1 MKSSDMN
8 ARNAVSGSTEFPWK
22 WKLEDL
28 DKRPKNGRKVFSCFS
43 CGGGSSM
50 GYKLA
55 GYTVKELED
64 AACARDA
71 LRKEKP
77 ALVLLDIMMPG
88 EDGFS
93 LGQDLIK
100 AGIPVIFLTAKTAV
114 PDRVKG
120 LRMGA
125 HDYILKPFEP
135 AELLAR
141 VENVLKRTQSDSSIY
156 ECGDLRVNFETREVW
171 RNGVPVSMTT
181 LEFNLMKALIDAG
194 KTAMSREDLL
204 TAVWG
209 YHYTGETRTVDV
221 HVQRLRG
228 KIGNNRIETLVKFG
242 YRFRE
247 DV

>member
-1 MKSSDMN
+1 MEMIFL
-8 ARNAVSGSTEFPWK
+8 V
-22 WKLEDL
+22 EDEPNIRRL
-28 DKRPKNGRKVFSCFS
+28 TG
-43 CGGGSSM
+43 M
-50 GYKLA
+50 HLQLA
-55 GYTVKELED
+55 GYAVTELED
-64 AACARDA
+64 AAAARDA
-71 LRKEKP
+71 LRKERP
-77 ALVLLDIMMPG
+77 ALVLLDVMMPG

-93 LGQDLIK
+93 LGEDLIK

-114 PDRVKG
+114 PDRVRG

-141 VENVLKRTQSDSSIY
+141 AENVLKRTNPESSVY
-156 ECGDLRVNFETREVW
+156 ERGDLRVNFETREVW
-171 RNGVPVSMTT
+171 RNGVPVSLTT
-181 LEFNLMKALIDAG
+181 LEFNLLKTLIDAG
-194 KTAMSREDLL
+194 RTAMSREDLL
-204 TAVWG
+204 GAVWG

-228 KIGNNRIETLVKFG
+228 KIGADRIETIVRYG

>member
-1 MKSSDMN
+1 METIFL
-8 ARNAVSGSTEFPWK
+8 V
-22 WKLEDL
+22 EDEPNIRML
-28 DKRPKNGRKVFSCFS
+28 TG
-43 CGGGSSM
+43 M
-50 GYKLA
+50 HLQLA
-55 GYTVKELED
+55 GYHVTELED

-93 LGQDLIK
+93 LGEDLIR
-100 AGIPVIFLTAKTAV
+100 AGIPVIFLTARTAV
-114 PDRVKG
+114 TDRVRG

-125 HDYILKPFEP
+125 EDYILKPFEP

-141 VENVLKRTQSDSSIY
+141 VENALRRSRTERSVY
-156 ECGDLRVNFETREVW
+156 ERGDLRVNFETREVW
-171 RNGVPVSMTT
+171 RGEAPVSLTT
-181 LEFNLMKALIDAG
+181 LEFNLLKALIEAG
-194 KTAMSREDLL
+194 RTVLSREELL
-204 TAVWG
+204 RAVWG

-221 HVQRLRG
+221 HIQRLRG
-228 KIGNNRIETLVKFG
+228 KIGADRIETIIRYG

>member
-1 MKSSDMN
+1 MEMIFL
-8 ARNAVSGSTEFPWK
+8 V
-22 WKLEDL
+22 EDEPNIRRL
-28 DKRPKNGRKVFSCFS
+28 TG
-43 CGGGSSM
+43 M
-50 GYKLA
+50 HLQLA
-55 GYTVKELED
+55 GYAVTELED
-64 AACARDA
+64 AAAARDA
-71 LRKEKP
+71 LRKERP
-77 ALVLLDIMMPG
+77 ALVLLDVMMPG

-93 LGQDLIK
+93 LGEALIK

-114 PDRVKG
+114 PDRVRG

-141 VENVLKRTQSDSSIY
+141 VENVLKRTNPESSVY
-156 ECGDLRVNFETREVW
+156 ERGDLRVNFETREVW
-171 RNGVPVSMTT
+171 RNGVPVSLTT
-181 LEFNLMKALIDAG
+181 LEFNLLKTLIDAG
-194 KTAMSREDLL
+194 RTAMSREDLL
-204 TAVWG
+204 GAVWG

-228 KIGNNRIETLVKFG
+228 KIGADRIETIVRYG

>member
-1 MKSSDMN
+1 METIFL
-8 ARNAVSGSTEFPWK
+8 V
-22 WKLEDL
+22 EDEPNIRML
-28 DKRPKNGRKVFSCFS
+28 TG
-43 CGGGSSM
+43 M
-50 GYKLA
+50 HLQLA
-55 GYTVKELED
+55 GYNVMELED
-64 AACARDA
+64 SAAARDA
-71 LRKEKP
+71 LRKERP

-93 LGQDLIK
+93 LGQDLIN

-114 PDRVKG
+114 PDRVRG

-141 VENVLKRTQSDSSIY
+141 VENVLKRTQPENTVY
-156 ECGDLRVNFETREVW
+156 ERGDLRVNFETREVW
-171 RNGVPVSMTT
+171 RNGNPVSLTT
-181 LEFNLMKALIDAG
+181 LEFNLLKTLIEAG
-194 KTAMSREDLL
+194 RTAMSREELL
-204 TAVWG
+204 GAVWG

-228 KIGNNRIETLVKFG
+228 KIGADRIETIIRYG

>member
-1 MKSSDMN
+1 METIFL
-8 ARNAVSGSTEFPWK
+8 V
-22 WKLEDL
+22 EDDPSIL
-28 DKRPKNGRKVFSCFS
+28 RLTA
-43 CGGGSSM
+43 M
-50 GYKLA
+50 HLQLA
-55 GYTVKELED
+55 GYNVRELEN

-71 LRKEKP
+71 LREGRP

-100 AGIPVIFLTAKTAV
+100 SGIPVIFLTAKTAV

-125 HDYILKPFEP
+125 EDYILKPFEP

-141 VENVLKRTQSDSSIY
+141 VENVLKRSRSESSRF
-156 ECGDLRVNFETREVW
+156 ERGDLTVDFETREVW
-171 RNGVPVSMTT
+171 RNGEPVSLTS
-181 LEFNLMKALIDAG
+181 LEYNLLKTLIDSG
-194 KTAMSREDLL
+194 RTAMSREELL

-209 YHYTGETRTVDV
+209 YHYAGETRTVDV

-228 KIGNNRIETLVKFG
+228 KIGADRIETIVKYG

>member
-1 MKSSDMN
+1 METIFL
-8 ARNAVSGSTEFPWK
+8 V
-22 WKLEDL
+22 EDEPNIRRL
-28 DKRPKNGRKVFSCFS
+28 TG
-43 CGGGSSM
+43 M
-50 GYKLA
+50 HLQLA
-55 GYTVKELED
+55 GYNVNELED
-64 AACARDA
+64 AAAARDA
-71 LRKEKP
+71 LRKERP

-93 LGQDLIK
+93 LGEDLIK

-114 PDRVKG
+114 PDRVRG

-141 VENVLKRTQSDSSIY
+141 VENVLKRTNPESSVY
-156 ECGDLRVNFETREVW
+156 ERGDLRVNFETREVW
-171 RNGVPVSMTT
+171 RNGVPVSLTT
-181 LEFNLMKALIDAG
+181 LEFNLLKTLIDAG
-194 KTAMSREDLL
+194 RTAMSREDLL
-204 TAVWG
+204 GAVWG

-228 KIGNNRIETLVKFG
+228 KIGADRIETIVRYG

>member
-1 MKSSDMN
+1 MET
-8 ARNAVSGSTEFPWK
+8 VF
-22 WKLEDL
+22 LVEDEPNIRRL
-28 DKRPKNGRKVFSCFS
+28 TG
-43 CGGGSSM
+43 M
-50 GYKLA
+50 HLQLA
-55 GYTVKELED
+55 GYNVIELED

-71 LRKEKP
+71 LRKVRP
-77 ALVLLDIMMPG
+77 ALALLDIMMPG

-93 LGQDLIK
+93 LGEDLIR

-114 PDRVKG
+114 TDRVKG

-125 HDYILKPFEP
+125 YDYVLKPFEP

-141 VENVLKRTQSDSSIY
+141 VENVLKRTRADSSVY
-156 ECGDLRVNFETREVW
+156 ERGDLRVNFETREVW
-171 RNGVPVSMTT
+171 RNGEPVSLTT
-181 LEFNLMKALIDAG
+181 LEFNLLQALIEAG
-194 KTAMSREDLL
+194 RTALSREELL
-204 TAVWG
+204 NAVWG

-228 KIGNNRIETLVKFG
+228 KIGADRIETIIKYG

>member
-1 MKSSDMN
+1 METIFL
-8 ARNAVSGSTEFPWK
+8 V
-22 WKLEDL
+22 EDEPNIRRL
-28 DKRPKNGRKVFSCFS
+28 TG
-43 CGGGSSM
+43 M
-50 GYKLA
+50 HLQLA
-55 GYTVKELED
+55 GYDVKELED

-71 LRKEKP
+71 LREGKP

-93 LGQDLIK
+93 LGEDLIK
-100 AGIPVIFLTAKTAV
+100 TGIPVIFLTAKTAV

-125 HDYILKPFEP
+125 EDYILKPFEP

-141 VENVLKRTQSDSSIY
+141 VENVLKRSRTDNHIY
-156 ECGDLRVNFETREVW
+156 ENGDLRIDFETREVW

>member
-1 MKSSDMN
+1 METIFL
-8 ARNAVSGSTEFPWK
+8 V
-22 WKLEDL
+22 EDEPNIRRL
-28 DKRPKNGRKVFSCFS
+28 TG
-43 CGGGSSM
+43 M
-50 GYKLA
+50 HLQLA
-55 GYTVKELED
+55 GYNVTELED
-64 AACARDA
+64 AAAARDA
-71 LRKEKP
+71 LRKERP

-93 LGQDLIK
+93 LGQDLIS

-114 PDRVKG
+114 PDRVRG

-125 HDYILKPFEP
+125 QDYILKPFEP

-141 VENVLKRTQSDSSIY
+141 VENVLKRTQPESTVY
-156 ECGDLRVNFETREVW
+156 ERGDLRVNFETREVW
-171 RNGVPVSMTT
+171 RNGIPVSLTT
-181 LEFNLMKALIDAG
+181 LEFNLLKTLIDAG
-194 KTAMSREDLL
+194 RTAMSREELL
-204 TAVWG
+204 GAVWG

-228 KIGNNRIETLVKFG
+228 KIGADRIETIIRYG

>member
-1 MKSSDMN
+1 MET
-8 ARNAVSGSTEFPWK
+8 VF
-22 WKLEDL
+22 LVEDEPNIRRL
-28 DKRPKNGRKVFSCFS
+28 TG
-43 CGGGSSM
+43 M
-50 GYKLA
+50 HLQLA
-55 GYTVKELED
+55 GYNVIELED

-71 LRKEKP
+71 LRKERP
-77 ALVLLDIMMPG
+77 ALALLDIMMPG

-93 LGQDLIK
+93 LGEDLIR

-114 PDRVKG
+114 TDRVKG

-125 HDYILKPFEP
+125 YNYVLKPFEP

-141 VENVLKRTQSDSSIY
+141 VENVLKRTRADSSVY
-156 ECGDLRVNFETREVW
+156 ERGDLRVNFETREVW
-171 RNGVPVSMTT
+171 RNGEPVSLTT
-181 LEFNLMKALIDAG
+181 LEFNLLQALIEAG
-194 KTAMSREDLL
+194 RTALSREELL
-204 TAVWG
+204 NAVWG

-228 KIGNNRIETLVKFG
+228 KIGADRIETIIKYG

>member
-1 MKSSDMN
+1 MH
-8 ARNAVSGSTEFPWK
+8 
-22 WKLEDL
+22 LQ
-28 DKRPKNGRKVFSCFS
+28 
-43 CGGGSSM
+43 
-50 GYKLA
+50 LA
-55 GYTVKELED
+55 GYNVKELED

-71 LRKEKP
+71 LREGKP

-93 LGQDLIK
+93 LGEDLIK
-100 AGIPVIFLTAKTAV
+100 AGIPVIFLTA
-114 PDRVKG
+114 
-120 LRMGA
+120 
-125 HDYILKPFEP
+125 
-135 AELLAR
+135 
-141 VENVLKRTQSDSSIY
+141 
-156 ECGDLRVNFETREVW
+156 REVW
-171 RNGVPVSMTT
+171 RNGIPVSMTT